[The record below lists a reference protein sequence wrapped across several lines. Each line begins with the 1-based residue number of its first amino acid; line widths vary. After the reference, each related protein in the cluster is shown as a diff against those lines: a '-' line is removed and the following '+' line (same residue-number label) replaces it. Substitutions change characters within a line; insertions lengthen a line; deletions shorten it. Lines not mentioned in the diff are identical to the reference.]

1 VRRSCGLTDWPMDAE
16 SSSSRI
22 FKVHERG
29 YGGLRGASL
38 WPHSSHAGEP
48 ARLHSCTP
56 GVALRTEAVRVRLTV
71 VAALKRGTGEL
82 DSKAGRAWE

>member
-1 VRRSCGLTDWPMDAE
+1 MDAE

-29 YGGLRGASL
+29 YGGYGAACGLTPLTLASL
-38 WPHSSHAGEP
+38 HAWCG
-48 ARLHSCTP
+48 T
-56 GVALRTEAVRVRLTV
+56 LRTEAVRVRVRLRLPV
-71 VAALKRGTGEL
+71 VAALRRGTGEL